1 MTKARWA
8 REIWTALHPEN
19 SSGNSVPTGIG
30 YGKPPLRPT
39 EFAADTAAVGDTE
52 KIIKSGARTA
62 RKAVQRR
69 KRRRA

>member
-8 REIWTALHPEN
+8 REKGEKVIADD
-19 SSGNSVPTGIG
+19 SSAITGNLSIP
-30 YGKPPLRPT
+30 
-39 EFAADTAAVGDTE
+39 AAAAVGDTE

-69 KRRRA
+69 GKRRRTA

>member
-8 REIWTALHPEN
+8 REIWTALHPN
-19 SSGNSVPTGIG
+19 SGTSDSTIQRGRG
-30 YGKPPLRPT
+30 RP
-39 EFAADTAAVGDTE
+39 EQFAADTAAVGDTE